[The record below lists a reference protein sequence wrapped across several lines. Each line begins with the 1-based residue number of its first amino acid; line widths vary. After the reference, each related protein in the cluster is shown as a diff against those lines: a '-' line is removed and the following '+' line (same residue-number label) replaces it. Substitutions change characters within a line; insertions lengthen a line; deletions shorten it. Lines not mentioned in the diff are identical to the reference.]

1 MGGKRLTTM
10 LRTICNYH
18 SIATRSALPL
28 SRIGNR
34 NWLKTPFRRYLVMG
48 IDRVIRRQISI
59 SCESSIFRL
68 DIVVIV
74 MSRHL
79 LSFRNDAP
87 LVSLRG
93 DAALISLRSDA
104 ALVSL
109 RSDAALVSLRSDA
122 ALVSLR
128 SDAALLCFGG
138 DDPLDVKLRV
148 DLHTC
153 QHKRL
158 WWNERGENLPRV
170 VWQRLPALGLY
181 R

>member
-1 MGGKRLTTM
+1 
-10 LRTICNYH
+10 
-18 SIATRSALPL
+18 
-28 SRIGNR
+28 
-34 NWLKTPFRRYLVMG
+34 MG

-109 RSDAALVSLRSDA
+109 RSDATLVSLRSDAALVSLRSDA

-158 WWNERGENLPRV
+158 WWN
-170 VWQRLPALGLY
+170 
-181 R
+181 